1 MKILSNPQLKKIVKL
16 AIKEDLGKLG
26 DITSNTVLTKRDKAT
41 FHFVSRAKGILCGIN
56 IAKIVYE
63 LLDDK
68 IIFTSFKKDGDSI
81 KKNEIL
87 AKVEGPAISLLT
99 GERTALNFLTHLSGI
114 ATSTSMMVKLILHTD
129 TKILCTRKTT
139 PGLRNIE
146 KYAVKVGGGT
156 NHRIGLF
163 DAILIKDNHIA
174 IAGSISNALK
184 KVKKLKNR
192 IKIEIE
198 VDNLK
203 QFKEAIKFNP
213 DVIML
218 DNFKI
223 NDLKKAVKLGQK
235 KVILEASGKIDYLNV
250 AKIAATGV
258 NFISSGWITH
268 SSKSLDIG
276 LDLIKK

>member
-1 MKILSNPQLKKIVKL
+1 MKILSDSELKKIIKL
-16 AIKEDLGKLG
+16 AIKEDLGNLG
-26 DITSNTVLTKRDKAT
+26 DITSNTVLKKRDKAT

-63 LLDDK
+63 LLDKK
-68 IIFTSFKKDGDSI
+68 IKFTSFKNEGDTI
-81 KKNEIL
+81 KTNDVL

-114 ATSTSMMVKLILHTD
+114 ATSTSMMVKLISETN

-146 KYAVKVGGGT
+146 KYAVKVGGGI
-156 NHRIGLF
+156 NHRIGLY

-174 IAGSISNALK
+174 ISGSISNALN
-184 KVKKLKNR
+184 KVKKLKNK

-203 QFKEAIKFNP
+203 QFKEALKFNP

-223 NDLKKAVKLGQK
+223 NDLKKAVKMAK
-235 KVILEASGKIDYLNV
+235 NKVILEASGKIDHSNV
-250 AKIAATGV
+250 AKIAESGV
-258 NFISSGWITH
+258 DFISSGWITH

-276 LDLIKK
+276 LDLIK

>member
-1 MKILSNPQLKKIVKL
+1 MKILSDSALKKIIKL
-16 AIKEDLGKLG
+16 AIKEDLGNLG

-41 FHFVSRAKGILCGIN
+41 FHFVSREKGILCGIN
-56 IAKIVYE
+56 IARIVYE
-63 LLDDK
+63 LLDKK
-68 IIFTSFKKDGDSI
+68 IKFTSFKNEGDAI
-81 KKNEIL
+81 KTNDVL

-114 ATSTSMMVKLILHTD
+114 ATSTSMMVKLISETN

-146 KYAVKVGGGT
+146 KYAVKVGGGI
-156 NHRIGLF
+156 NHRIGLY

-174 IAGSISNALK
+174 IAGSISNALN
-184 KVKKLKNR
+184 KVKKLKNK

-203 QFKEAIKFNP
+203 QFKEALKFNP

-223 NDLKKAVKLGQK
+223 NELKKAVKIAK
-235 KVILEASGKIDYLNV
+235 NKVILEASGKIDHSNV
-250 AKIAATGV
+250 AKIAESGV
-258 NFISSGWITH
+258 DFISSGWITH

-276 LDLIKK
+276 LDLIK

>member
-1 MKILSNPQLKKIVKL
+1 MKILSDSELKKIIKL
-16 AIKEDLGKLG
+16 AIKEDLGNLG

-41 FHFVSRAKGILCGIN
+41 FHFVSREKGILCGIN
-56 IAKIVYE
+56 IAKIVYK
-63 LLDDK
+63 LLDK
-68 IIFTSFKKDGDSI
+68 QIKFTSV
-81 KKNEIL
+81 KNEGDMIKTNDVL

-114 ATSTSMMVKLILHTD
+114 ATSTSMLVKLISKTN

-146 KYAVKVGGGT
+146 KYAVKVGGGI
-156 NHRIGLF
+156 NHRIGLY

-174 IAGSISNALK
+174 IAGSISNALN
-184 KVKKLKNR
+184 KVKKLKNK

-203 QFKEAIKFNP
+203 QFKEALKFNP

-223 NDLKKAVKLGQK
+223 NDLEKAVKIAK
-235 KVILEASGKIDYLNV
+235 NKVILEASGKIDHSNV
-250 AKIAATGV
+250 VKIAKSGV
-258 NFISSGWITH
+258 DFISSGWITH

-276 LDLIKK
+276 LDLIK

>member
-1 MKILSNPQLKKIVKL
+1 MKILSDPQLKKIIRL

-56 IAKIVYE
+56 IDKIVYE
-63 LLDDK
+63 LLDEK
-68 IIFTSFKKDGDSI
+68 IKFTSFKKDGYSI
-81 KKNEIL
+81 KKNEVL
-87 AKVEGPAISLLT
+87 AKVEGPAISLLM

-114 ATSTSMMVKLILHTD
+114 ATSTSMMVKLISHTD

-146 KYAVKVGGGT
+146 KYAVKVGGGI
-156 NHRIGLF
+156 NHRIGLY

-184 KVKKLKNR
+184 KVKKLKNK

-203 QFKEAIKFNP
+203 QFKEAFKFNP

-235 KVILEASGKIDYLNV
+235 KVILEASGKIDYSNV
-250 AKIAATGV
+250 EKIAATGV

-276 LDLIKK
+276 LDLIKN

>member
-1 MKILSNPQLKKIVKL
+1 MKILSDSALKKIIKL
-16 AIKEDLGKLG
+16 AIKEDLGNLG
-26 DITSNTVLTKRDKAT
+26 DITSNTVLKKRDKAT
-41 FHFVSRAKGILCGIN
+41 FHFVSREKGILCGIN
-56 IAKIVYE
+56 LAKIVYE
-63 LLDDK
+63 LLDKK
-68 IIFTSFKKDGDSI
+68 IKFTSFKNEGDAI
-81 KKNEIL
+81 KTNDVL

-114 ATSTSMMVKLILHTD
+114 ATSTSMMVQLISETN

-146 KYAVKVGGGT
+146 KYAVKVGGGI
-156 NHRIGLF
+156 NHRIGLY

-174 IAGSISNALK
+174 IAGSISNALN
-184 KVKKLKNR
+184 KVKKLKNK

-203 QFKEAIKFNP
+203 QFKEALKFNP

-223 NDLKKAVKLGQK
+223 NDLKKAVKMAK
-235 KVILEASGKIDYLNV
+235 NKVILEASGKIDHSNV
-250 AKIAATGV
+250 AKIAESGV
-258 NFISSGWITH
+258 DFLSYGWITH
-268 SSKSLDIG
+268 SSKSIDIG
-276 LDLIKK
+276 LDLIK

>member
-68 IIFTSFKKDGDSI
+68 IIFTSFKKDGDLI

-114 ATSTSMMVKLILHTD
+114 ATSTSMMVKLISHTD

-139 PGLRNIE
+139 PGLRNLE
-146 KYAVKVGGGT
+146 KYAVKVGGGI
-156 NHRIGLF
+156 NHRLGLF

>member
-1 MKILSNPQLKKIVKL
+1 MKILSDPQLKKIVRL
-16 AIKEDLGKLG
+16 AIKEDLGELG
-26 DITSNTVLTKRDKAT
+26 DITSNTVLTKRDRAT
-41 FHFVSRAKGILCGIN
+41 FHFVSRAKGILCGIT

-63 LLDDK
+63 LLDEK
-68 IIFTSFKKDGDSI
+68 IKFTSFKKDGDSI
-81 KKNEIL
+81 KKNEVL

-114 ATSTSMMVKLILHTD
+114 ATSTSMMVKLISHTD

-146 KYAVKVGGGT
+146 KYAVKVGGGI
-156 NHRIGLF
+156 NHRIGLY

-184 KVKKLKNR
+184 KVKKLKNK

-203 QFKEAIKFNP
+203 QFKEAFKFNP

-235 KVILEASGKIDYLNV
+235 KVILEASGKIDYSNV
-250 AKIAATGV
+250 EKIAATGV

-276 LDLIKK
+276 LDLIKN

>member
-1 MKILSNPQLKKIVKL
+1 MKLLSDPQLKKIVRL
-16 AIKEDLGKLG
+16 AIKEDLGELG
-26 DITSNTVLTKRDKAT
+26 DITSNTVLTKRDRAT

-68 IIFTSFKKDGDSI
+68 IIFTSFKKDGDLI

-146 KYAVKVGGGT
+146 KYAVKVGGGI

>member
-1 MKILSNPQLKKIVKL
+1 MKILSDPQLKKIVRL
-16 AIKEDLGKLG
+16 AIKEDLGELG
-26 DITSNTVLTKRDKAT
+26 DITSNTVLTKRDRAT
-41 FHFVSRAKGILCGIN
+41 FHFVSRVNGVLCGIN

-63 LLDDK
+63 LIDEK
-68 IIFTSFKKDGDSI
+68 IKFTSFKKDGDPI
-81 KKNEIL
+81 KKNEVL

-99 GERTALNFLTHLSGI
+99 GERTSLNFLTHLSGI
-114 ATSTSMMVKLILHTD
+114 ATSTSMMVKLISHTN

-146 KYAVKVGGGT
+146 KYAVKVGGGI
-156 NHRIGLF
+156 NHRIGLY

-184 KVKKLKNR
+184 KVKKLKNK

-203 QFKEAIKFNP
+203 QFKEAFKFNP

-235 KVILEASGKIDYLNV
+235 KVILEASGKIDYSNV
-250 AKIAATGV
+250 EKIAATGV

-276 LDLIKK
+276 LDLIKN

>member
-146 KYAVKVGGGT
+146 KYAVKVGGGI

-184 KVKKLKNR
+184 KVKKLKNK

>member
-1 MKILSNPQLKKIVKL
+1 MKTLSNSQLKKIVRIAL
-16 AIKEDLGKLG
+16 NEDLEKLG
-26 DITSNTVLTKRDKAT
+26 DITSNNVLSKRDRAT
-41 FHFVSRAKGILCGIN
+41 FHFVSREKGTLCGID

-63 LLDDK
+63 LLDEEVK
-68 IIFTSFKKDGDSI
+68 FTSYKKDGDKI
-81 KKNEIL
+81 KTRDII

-114 ATSTSMMVKLILHTD
+114 STSTSIMVGLISKTK

-146 KYAVKVGGGT
+146 KYAVKVGGGI
-156 NHRIGLF
+156 NHRKGLY

-174 IAGSISNALK
+174 IAGSISNALN
-184 KVKKLKNR
+184 KVKKIKNKF
-192 IKIEIE
+192 KIEIE

-203 QFKEAIKFNP
+203 QFKEALKFNP

-223 NDLKKAVKLGQK
+223 NQLKKLLRWVKIRLFLRLQ
-235 KVILEASGKIDYLNV
+235 ER
-250 AKIAATGV
+250 
-258 NFISSGWITH
+258 
-268 SSKSLDIG
+268 
-276 LDLIKK
+276 LIFQM

>member
-1 MKILSNPQLKKIVKL
+1 MKILSDSALKKIIKL
-16 AIKEDLGKLG
+16 AIKEDLGNLG

-41 FHFVSRAKGILCGIN
+41 FHFVSRERGILCGIN
-56 IAKIVYE
+56 IARIVYE
-63 LLDDK
+63 LLDKK
-68 IIFTSFKKDGDSI
+68 IKFTSFKNEGDVI
-81 KKNEIL
+81 KTNDVL

-114 ATSTSMMVKLILHTD
+114 ATSTSMMVKLISETN

-146 KYAVKVGGGT
+146 KYAVKVGGGI
-156 NHRIGLF
+156 NHRIGLY

-174 IAGSISNALK
+174 IAGSISNALN
-184 KVKKLKNR
+184 KVKKLKNK

-203 QFKEAIKFNP
+203 QFKEALKFNP

-223 NDLKKAVKLGQK
+223 NELKKAVKIAK
-235 KVILEASGKIDYLNV
+235 NKVILEASGKIDHSNV
-250 AKIAATGV
+250 AKIAESGV
-258 NFISSGWITH
+258 DFISSGWITH

-276 LDLIKK
+276 LDLIK

>member
-1 MKILSNPQLKKIVKL
+1 MKILSDPQLKKIVKL
-16 AIKEDLGKLG
+16 AIKEDLGELG
-26 DITSNTVLTKRDKAT
+26 DITSNTVLTKRDRAT

-63 LLDDK
+63 LLDEK
-68 IIFTSFKKDGDSI
+68 IKFTSFKKDGYSI
-81 KKNEIL
+81 KKNEVL

-114 ATSTSMMVKLILHTD
+114 ATSTSMMVKLISHTD

-146 KYAVKVGGGT
+146 KYAVKVGGGI
-156 NHRIGLF
+156 NHRIGLY

-184 KVKKLKNR
+184 KVKKLKNK

-203 QFKEAIKFNP
+203 QFKEAFKFNP

-235 KVILEASGKIDYLNV
+235 KVILEASGKIDYSNV
-250 AKIAATGV
+250 EKIAATGV

-276 LDLIKK
+276 LDLIKN

>member
-41 FHFVSRAKGILCGIN
+41 FHFVSRTKGILCGIN

-146 KYAVKVGGGT
+146 KYAVKVGGGI

-184 KVKKLKNR
+184 KVKKLKNK

>member
-68 IIFTSFKKDGDSI
+68 IIFTSFKKDGDLI

-129 TKILCTRKTT
+129 TKILCTRKT

-146 KYAVKVGGGT
+146 KYAVKVGGGI

>member
-1 MKILSNPQLKKIVKL
+1 MKLLSDPQLKKIVRL

-63 LLDDK
+63 LLDEK
-68 IIFTSFKKDGDSI
+68 IKFTSFKKDGDLI

-114 ATSTSMMVKLILHTD
+114 ATSTSMMVKLISHTD

-146 KYAVKVGGGT
+146 KYAVKVGGGI
-156 NHRIGLF
+156 NHRIGLY

>member
-1 MKILSNPQLKKIVKL
+1 MKILSDPQLKKIVRL
-16 AIKEDLGKLG
+16 AIKEDLGELG
-26 DITSNTVLTKRDKAT
+26 DITSNTVLTKRDRAT

-56 IAKIVYE
+56 IVKIVYE
-63 LLDDK
+63 LLDEK
-68 IIFTSFKKDGDSI
+68 IKFTSFKKDGDPI

-87 AKVEGPAISLLT
+87 AKVEGPAMGLLT

-114 ATSTSMMVKLILHTD
+114 ATSTSMMVKLISHTD

-139 PGLRNIE
+139 PGLRNLE
-146 KYAVKVGGGT
+146 KYAVKVGGGI
-156 NHRIGLF
+156 NHRLGLF

-184 KVKKLKNR
+184 KVKKLKNK

-203 QFKEAIKFNP
+203 QFKEALKFNP

-235 KVILEASGKIDYLNV
+235 KVILESSGKIDYSNV
-250 AKIAATGV
+250 EKIAATGV

>member
-1 MKILSNPQLKKIVKL
+1 MKILSDAQLKKIIKL
-16 AIKEDLGKLG
+16 AIKEDLGDLG
-26 DITSNTVLTKRDKAT
+26 DITSNTVLAKSDRAI
-41 FHFVSRAKGILCGIN
+41 FHFVSREKGILCGIE
-56 IAKIVYE
+56 IAKILYE
-63 LLDDK
+63 LLDK
-68 IIFTSFKKDGDSI
+68 RIKFSKFKNDGDLI
-81 KKNEIL
+81 KTNEVF

-114 ATSTSMMVKLILHTD
+114 ATSTSMMVKLISKTN

-139 PGLRNIE
+139 PGLRNLE
-146 KYAVKVGGGT
+146 KYAVKVGGGI
-156 NHRIGLF
+156 NHRIGLY

-174 IAGSISNALK
+174 IVGSIPNALN
-184 KVKKLKNR
+184 KVKKLKNK

-203 QFKEAIKFNP
+203 QFKEALKFNP

-223 NDLKKAVKLGQK
+223 NDLKKAVKIAK
-235 KVILEASGKIDYLNV
+235 DKVILEASGKIDNSNV
-250 AKIAATGV
+250 AKIAESGV
-258 NFISSGWITH
+258 DFISSGWITH

-276 LDLIKK
+276 LDLIGQ

>member
-68 IIFTSFKKDGDSI
+68 IIFTSFKKDGDLI

-146 KYAVKVGGGT
+146 KYAVKVGGGI

-163 DAILIKDNHIA
+163 DAILIKDNHVA

>member
-1 MKILSNPQLKKIVKL
+1 MKILSDPQLKKIVRL
-16 AIKEDLGKLG
+16 AIKEDLGELG
-26 DITSNTVLTKRDKAT
+26 DITSNTVLTKRDRAT
-41 FHFVSRAKGILCGIN
+41 FHFVSRVNGVLCGIN

-63 LLDDK
+63 LIDEK
-68 IIFTSFKKDGDSI
+68 IKFTSFKKDGDPI
-81 KKNEIL
+81 KKNEVL

-114 ATSTSMMVKLILHTD
+114 ATSTSIMVKLISYTD

-146 KYAVKVGGGT
+146 KYAVKVGGGI
-156 NHRIGLF
+156 NHRIGLY

-184 KVKKLKNR
+184 KVKKLKNK

-203 QFKEAIKFNP
+203 QFKEAFKFNP

-235 KVILEASGKIDYLNV
+235 KVILEASGKIDYSNV
-250 AKIAATGV
+250 EKIAATGV

-276 LDLIKK
+276 LDLIKN

>member
-1 MKILSNPQLKKIVKL
+1 MKITSDPQLKKIVRL
-16 AIKEDLGKLG
+16 AIKEDLGELG
-26 DITSNTVLTKRDKAT
+26 DITSNTVLTKRDRAT
-41 FHFVSRAKGILCGIN
+41 FHFVSRVNGVLCGIN

-63 LLDDK
+63 LIDEK
-68 IIFTSFKKDGDSI
+68 IKFTSFKKDGDPI
-81 KKNEIL
+81 KKNEVL

-114 ATSTSMMVKLILHTD
+114 ATSTSMMVKLISYTD

-146 KYAVKVGGGT
+146 KYAVKVGGGI
-156 NHRIGLF
+156 NHRIGLY

-184 KVKKLKNR
+184 KVKKLKNK

-203 QFKEAIKFNP
+203 QFKEAFKFNP

-235 KVILEASGKIDYLNV
+235 KVILEASGKIDYSNV
-250 AKIAATGV
+250 EKIAATGV

-276 LDLIKK
+276 LDLIKN

>member
-68 IIFTSFKKDGDSI
+68 IIFTSFKKDGDLI

-146 KYAVKVGGGT
+146 KYAVKVGGGI

-163 DAILIKDNHIA
+163 DAILIKDNHVA

-184 KVKKLKNR
+184 KVKKLKNK

>member
-146 KYAVKVGGGT
+146 KYAVKVGGGI

>member
-1 MKILSNPQLKKIVKL
+1 MKILSDPQLKKIVRL
-16 AIKEDLGKLG
+16 AIKEDLGELG
-26 DITSNTVLTKRDKAT
+26 DITSNTVLTKRDRAT

-56 IAKIVYE
+56 IVKIVYE
-63 LLDDK
+63 LLDEK
-68 IIFTSFKKDGDSI
+68 IKFTSFKKDGDPI

-87 AKVEGPAISLLT
+87 AKVEGPAMGLLT

-114 ATSTSMMVKLILHTD
+114 ATSTSMMVKLISHTD

-139 PGLRNIE
+139 PGLRNLE
-146 KYAVKVGGGT
+146 KYAVKVGGGI
-156 NHRIGLF
+156 NHRLGLF

-184 KVKKLKNR
+184 KVKKLKNK

-203 QFKEAIKFNP
+203 QFTEALKFNP

-235 KVILEASGKIDYLNV
+235 KVILESSGKIDYSNV
-250 AKIAATGV
+250 EKIAATGV

>member
-1 MKILSNPQLKKIVKL
+1 MKILSDSELKKIIKL
-16 AIKEDLGKLG
+16 AIKEDLGNLG

-41 FHFVSRAKGILCGIN
+41 FHFVSREKGILCGIN

-63 LLDDK
+63 LLDKK
-68 IIFTSFKKDGDSI
+68 IKFTSFKNEGDAI
-81 KKNEIL
+81 KTNDVL

-114 ATSTSMMVKLILHTD
+114 ATSTSMMVKLISETN

-146 KYAVKVGGGT
+146 KYAVKVGGGI
-156 NHRIGLF
+156 NHRIGLY

-174 IAGSISNALK
+174 ISGSISNALN
-184 KVKKLKNR
+184 KVKKLKNK

-223 NDLKKAVKLGQK
+223 NDLKKAVKIAK
-235 KVILEASGKIDYLNV
+235 NKVILEASGKIDHSNV
-250 AKIAATGV
+250 AKIAKSGV
-258 NFISSGWITH
+258 DFISSGWITH

-276 LDLIKK
+276 LDLIK

>member
-1 MKILSNPQLKKIVKL
+1 
-16 AIKEDLGKLG
+16 
-26 DITSNTVLTKRDKAT
+26 
-41 FHFVSRAKGILCGIN
+41 
-56 IAKIVYE
+56 
-63 LLDDK
+63 
-68 IIFTSFKKDGDSI
+68 
-81 KKNEIL
+81 
-87 AKVEGPAISLLT
+87 
-99 GERTALNFLTHLSGI
+99 
-114 ATSTSMMVKLILHTD
+114 MVKLISYTD

-146 KYAVKVGGGT
+146 KYAVKVGGGI
-156 NHRIGLF
+156 NHRIGLY

-184 KVKKLKNR
+184 KVKKLKNK

-203 QFKEAIKFNP
+203 QFKEAFKFNP

-223 NDLKKAVKLGQK
+223 NDLKKAVKLCQK
-235 KVILEASGKIDYLNV
+235 KVILEASGKIDYSNV
-250 AKIAATGV
+250 EKIAATGV

-276 LDLIKK
+276 LDLIKN

>member
-1 MKILSNPQLKKIVKL
+1 MKILSDPQLKKIIRL

-26 DITSNTVLTKRDKAT
+26 DITSNTVLTKRDRAT
-41 FHFVSRAKGILCGIN
+41 FHFISRKKGILCGIN

-63 LLDDK
+63 LLDEK
-68 IIFTSFKKDGDSI
+68 IKFTSFKKDGYSI
-81 KKNEIL
+81 KKNEVL

-114 ATSTSMMVKLILHTD
+114 ATSTSMMVKLISHTD

-146 KYAVKVGGGT
+146 KYAVKVGGGI
-156 NHRIGLF
+156 NHRIGLY

-184 KVKKLKNR
+184 KVKKLKNK

-203 QFKEAIKFNP
+203 QFKEAFKFNP

-235 KVILEASGKIDYLNV
+235 KVILEASGKIDYSNV
-250 AKIAATGV
+250 EKIAATGV

-276 LDLIKK
+276 LDLIKN

>member
-1 MKILSNPQLKKIVKL
+1 MKILSDPQLKKIVRL
-16 AIKEDLGKLG
+16 AIKEDLGELG
-26 DITSNTVLTKRDKAT
+26 DITSNTVLTKRDRAT
-41 FHFVSRAKGILCGIN
+41 FHFVSRANGILCGIN
-56 IAKIVYE
+56 IVKIVYE
-63 LLDDK
+63 LLDEK
-68 IIFTSFKKDGDSI
+68 IKFTPFKKDGDSI
-81 KKNEIL
+81 KNNEIL
-87 AKVEGPAISLLT
+87 AKVEGSAIGLLT
-99 GERTALNFLTHLSGI
+99 GERIALNFLTHLSGI
-114 ATSTSMMVKLILHTD
+114 ATSTSMMVKLISHTY

-146 KYAVKVGGGT
+146 KYAVKVGGGI
-156 NHRIGLF
+156 NHRMGLY

-184 KVKKLKNR
+184 KVKKLKNK

-203 QFKEAIKFNP
+203 QFKEAFKFNP
-213 DVIML
+213 DIIML

-235 KVILEASGKIDYLNV
+235 KVILEASGKIDYSNV
-250 AKIAATGV
+250 ENIAATGV

-276 LDLIKK
+276 LDLIKN